1 MDINEDSLGGTDR
14 EGSRVVLN
22 WIKKNWI
29 FIGVGIF
36 SGLII
41 AFLVGV
47 ILPLKSVWAQTEKL
61 KPKISEVKSAAGSKN
76 LSELMA
82 KIKETEKELAEL
94 KRRYQKLFLIKNLP
108 YLKKYY
114 QDGEHGLAA
123 AEKGLEAGKLVVKA
137 VEPYQDF
144 LGLEEATT
152 SSEINQVE
160 KTAEDRIDF
169 LVEGLASINPE
180 LEKINQKLNAVSEH
194 LDEIN
199 ADDYPES
206 FQGIEVKA
214 QLVSIKQLVNDV
226 NLLLSQGG
234 PLIEKADWLMGVDEP
249 RNYLMIFQNDG
260 ELRPTG
266 GFWTAYGILE
276 VDDGNVAPKISEDI
290 YALDN
295 RFNSRIEPPRPIKEY
310 HKNVYYWH
318 LRDINL
324 SPSFKESVEIF
335 SEYYKDLPGA
345 VDFDGVFAVDTRVL
359 VDLVEALGG
368 IGVPGW
374 GNFTAEPDDR
384 CWGCPQVI
392 YKLEEYADKPA
403 ATTRADRKAFLSPMM
418 HSIIANAMG
427 SPKEKV
433 AELAQVVFEN
443 FNEKHLLVY
452 FPDPDLQQAV
462 EKLNIGGTLGQAPE
476 DSDYFHLNDANFA
489 GAKSNL
495 FIEQSVDQDYKIED
509 NKIVKQV
516 SVVYKNTAPASN
528 CNLEAGE
535 LCLNGLYRNWMRF
548 YVPEGSK
555 LIEMK
560 GSEVEPKA
568 YSELG
573 KTVFEGFYGD
583 KYPLHP
589 KGSTRVSVTYE
600 LPIKPKTSL
609 SALFI
614 KQPGTGEP
622 EYKITINGNPVEE
635 FKLTS
640 DKEIILS
647 L

>member
-1 MDINEDSLGGTDR
+1 MDINENTLGGSDR
-14 EGSRVVLN
+14 KRGRVALD
-22 WIKKNWI
+22 WIKKHWI
-29 FIGVGIF
+29 LVGLGIF
-36 SGLII
+36 GGL
-41 AFLVGV
+41 LVSFSLG
-47 ILPLKSVWAQTEKL
+47 IGLQLKAVYGQAQEL
-61 KPKISEVKSAAGSKN
+61 KPYFFEIKSAAGQKN
-76 LSELMA
+76 LSELKV
-82 KIKETEKELAEL
+82 KIEETEYELGEF
-94 KRRYQKLFLIKNLP
+94 KRRYQNLFLIKNAP
-108 YLKKYY
+108 YLRKYY
-114 QDGEHGLAA
+114 QDGEHGLTAL
-123 AEKGLEAGKLVVKA
+123 EEGLEAGKIVVSA

-144 LGLEEATT
+144 LGLEETT
-152 SSEINQVE
+152 DGSEIAEAE

-169 LVEGLASINPE
+169 LVEGLVSIKPE
-180 LEKINQKLNAVSEH
+180 LEKISQKLNSISEQ
-194 LDEIN
+194 LNEIN
-199 ADDYPES
+199 PDDYPEN
-206 FQGIEVKA
+206 FRGIEIKP
-214 QLVSIKQLVNDV
+214 QLVSAKQKVKDI
-226 NLLLSQGG
+226 NLLIGQGG

-249 RNYLMIFQNDG
+249 RSYLMIFQNDG

-276 VDDGNVAPKISEDI
+276 VDDGEVAPKISEDI

-295 RFNSRIEPPRPIKEY
+295 RFNSRIEPPQPIKDY

-324 SPSFKESVEIF
+324 SPNFKESVETF
-335 SEYYKDLPGA
+335 SKYYKDLPGA
-345 VDFDGVFAVDTRVL
+345 VDFDGVFAIDTRVL
-359 VDLVEALGG
+359 VDLVDALGG

-374 GNFTAEPDDR
+374 GNFTSEPDDR

-392 YKLEEYADKPA
+392 YKLEDYADKPA
-403 ATTRADRKAFLSPMM
+403 STTRADRKAFLSPMM
-418 HSIIANAMG
+418 HSIIANAMA
-427 SPKEKV
+427 SPKDKV
-433 AELAQVVFEN
+433 AELAQVVFKN

-452 FPDPDLQQAV
+452 FPDPELQQAV
-462 EKLNIGGTLGQAPE
+462 EKLNIGGTLNDAA
-476 DSDYFHLNDANFA
+476 DNNDYFHLNDANFA

-495 FIEQSVDQDYKIED
+495 FIEQSVEQNYKVEN
-509 NKIVKQV
+509 NKIIKEVT
-516 SVVYKNTAPASN
+516 VVYKNTAPASN

-560 GSEVEPKA
+560 GSEVEPKT

-589 KGSTRVSVTYE
+589 KGSTRVSLTYE
-600 LPIKPKTSL
+600 LPFKPTNNL
-609 SALFI
+609 PVLFV
-614 KQPGTGEP
+614 KQPGTAEP
-622 EYKITINGNPVEE
+622 EYKVSVNGNPAEE
-635 FKLTS
+635 FNLTS